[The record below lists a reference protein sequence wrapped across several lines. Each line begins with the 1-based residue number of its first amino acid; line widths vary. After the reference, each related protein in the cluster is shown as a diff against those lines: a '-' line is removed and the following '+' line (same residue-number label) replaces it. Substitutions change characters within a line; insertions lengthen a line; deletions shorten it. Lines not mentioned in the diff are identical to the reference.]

1 MISQEFL
8 AQMKEE
14 ASGSKEGEAG
24 VGAGPKRED
33 QGGAGPKGD
42 AEDSAGTKG
51 ENADGTDP
59 KGEAEVGSDLQRVA
73 EVGSDLQEG
82 MRRLANLSLPAR
94 DKPERSVRLM
104 KERQM
109 LQKYN

>member
-1 MISQEFL
+1 
-8 AQMKEE
+8 MKEE
-14 ASGSKEGEAG
+14 SSGSKEGEAG
-24 VGAGPKRED
+24 VGAGPRREAE
-33 QGGAGPKGD
+33 GGTGPKGD
-42 AEDSAGTKG
+42 AEDGAGSKG
-51 ENADGTDP
+51 DYADGTDS
-59 KGEAEVGSDLQRVA
+59 KGEVEVGSDLQRLA

>member
-1 MISQEFL
+1 
-8 AQMKEE
+8 MKEE
-14 ASGSKEGEAG
+14 ASGSKEGQAG
-24 VGAGPKRED
+24 VGAGPKREGE
-33 QGGAGPKGD
+33 GGTGPKGD
-42 AEDSAGTKG
+42 ADDSAEPKRDY
-51 ENADGTDP
+51 ADGTDS
-59 KGEAEVGSDLQRVA
+59 KGEAEVGSDFQRVA

-82 MRRLANLSLPAR
+82 TRRLANLSLPAR